1 MGPVFLYNVVTEGGD
16 GQTGQFEML
25 HAEGDDGQAGQFE
38 VLQSERDADNGDAE
52 EYPEKEMG

>member
-1 MGPVFLYNVVTEGGD
+1 MGPVFLYNVVTEGG
-16 GQTGQFEML
+16 
-25 HAEGDDGQAGQFE
+25 DGQAGQFE